1 MFKVKHLDL
10 FTDPHHTNQQILNV
24 YAIICTVF
32 NMNMAAGLRYN
43 VPINSPYKNRYRM
56 STMTLELK
64 EGVHVLTLTNNE
76 KENTFTLDVLHEY
89 LAAFEQVAAYKGNT
103 SLLVTCE
110 DEKTFSNGI
119 NLNWFMGKSTQE
131 EKDAFPDTIDKVYVA
146 LATLNAPTVIC
157 MNGNTYAGGAI
168 LAACG
173 DFRVMRADRG
183 RYCFPE
189 VNINIPF
196 RPKMHTV
203 LELFHNQQVI
213 KEMTLLAA
221 PKTGEQ
227 CLQAGL
233 VDYLYPQEELQD
245 KAFELA
251 KTLKSK
257 NRKTYSTIKQGLR
270 EKLFSYRDEF
280 GLDNNAA

>member
-1 MFKVKHLDL
+1 
-10 FTDPHHTNQQILNV
+10 
-24 YAIICTVF
+24 
-32 NMNMAAGLRYN
+32 
-43 VPINSPYKNRYRM
+43 
-56 STMTLELK
+56 
-64 EGVHVLTLTNNE
+64 
-76 KENTFTLDVLHEY
+76 
-89 LAAFEQVAAYKGNT
+89 
-103 SLLVTCE
+103 
-110 DEKTFSNGI
+110 
-119 NLNWFMGKSTQE
+119 LNWFMGTSTQQ
-131 EKDAFPDTIDKVYVA
+131 EKDAFPETIDKVYVA

-203 LELFHNQQVI
+203 LDLYYNQQAL
-213 KEMTLLAA
+213 KEMMLLGT
-221 PKTGEQ
+221 PKTGAE
-227 CLQAGL
+227 CLAAGL
-233 VDYLYPQEELQD
+233 VDYLYPLEELQD

-257 NRKTYSTIKQGLR
+257 NRVTYTTIKQGLR
-270 EKLFSYRDEF
+270 EKLFSYRTEF
-280 GLDNNAA
+280 EL